1 MPAKSKQQFKFMKA
15 VESGSLKVP
24 GLSPSEAAEFTKENK
39 GKKNLIIIEVQ
50 TGHYLGEDD
59 IVRLPSKISY

>member
-39 GKKNLIIIEVQ
+39 GKK
-50 TGHYLGEDD
+50 
-59 IVRLPSKISY
+59 RFSKLKQKVSGKK